1 MRFQISQSPVYNLW
15 TNWFEI
21 YMTPYSRSR
30 FSLTKI
36 NPLETAGLGK
46 ILHKFAISIGTLQIL
61 CLISENS
68 SIPRT
73 IAIFV

>member
-1 MRFQISQSPVYNLW
+1 
-15 TNWFEI
+15 
-21 YMTPYSRSR
+21 MTPYLRSR